1 MLEIIKEI
9 VKQTLEAEK
18 PVNFTIGNV
27 ISEEPVKIQIT
38 QKLILGKGQLV
49 VPENLTNHFTYMTA
63 VEDNFNDVK
72 DKDKHNER
80 KKYIVYNSLK
90 VGDKV
95 ILARAAGGQKYYVID
110 RIGEAE

>member
-1 MLEIIKEI
+1 MLEVIKEA
-9 VKQTLEAEK
+9 VKQTIEAEK

-49 VPENLTNHFTYMTA
+49 VPESLTRHFTYMTA
-63 VEDNFNDVK
+63 VEDSFNDIK
-72 DKDKHNER
+72 DKSKYNER
-80 KKYIVYNSLK
+80 KKYIVYNGLK

-110 RIGEAE
+110 RAGEME